1 MDNVAFDMGL
11 RLERN
16 AHTPDRADHPSA
28 HDDVFG
34 DDAAHNLCCVAE
46 QERAAMNV
54 ALDISPSTWISPLEA
69 TLPVIVR
76 PIIEGII
83 LLPALAAQPLPIFVT
98 LSPASG
104 FFVNINGYLPFP
116 PC

>member
-16 AHTPDRADHPSA
+16 AHAPDRADHPSA

-54 ALDISPSTWISPLEA
+54 ALDLTVDLDL
-69 TLPVIVR
+69 TLGGDIAGDR
-76 PIIEGII
+76 K
-83 LLPALAAQPLPIFVT
+83 ALAD
-98 LSPASG
+98 
-104 FFVNINGYLPFP
+104 N
-116 PC
+116 